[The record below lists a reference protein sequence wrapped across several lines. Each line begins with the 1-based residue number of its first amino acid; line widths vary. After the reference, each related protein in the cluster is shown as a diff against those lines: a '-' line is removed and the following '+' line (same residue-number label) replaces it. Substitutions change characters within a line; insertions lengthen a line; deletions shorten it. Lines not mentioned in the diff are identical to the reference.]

1 MDARLLTGIEE
12 KPYKEMPDLSAQPSL
27 TNPSAAMPV
36 EAGPVGARLLAG
48 GPPPGMPRQMPAPAA
63 APLAAPAAMPPAAMA
78 PATAPAATLAQPQP
92 TAKPQRSAEDQKL
105 QTMID
110 RTVQTASKIKQIN
123 EQRRAYRSDM
133 KQYGGLMNKMETAS
147 SQLKD
152 AEEFEKNFGPA
163 LADKPDAM
171 LQLQLRQAKHLTA
184 LKRLREDQKKKAQ
197 ELSKKYGLKLGA
209 DGGLDNPDLHEED
222 TNRAYDNYLGQGY
235 VDTVLPGE

>member
-1 MDARLLTGIEE
+1 MDARLLTGIDE

-48 GPPPGMPRQMPAPAA
+48 GPPPGMPRPTPAAVAAPLATPATMTPTAMAPAPAA
-63 APLAAPAAMPPAAMA
+63 A
-78 PATAPAATLAQPQP
+78 LAQPQP
-92 TAKPQRSAEDQKL
+92 AAKPQRSAEDQKL
-105 QTMID
+105 QSMID

-197 ELSKKYGLKLGA
+197 ELSKKYGLKLGS
-209 DGGLDNPDLHEED
+209 DGGLDNPDVHEED
-222 TNRAYDNYLGQGY
+222 TNRAYDNFLGQGY